1 MSKTYIGFLW
11 VQLTAQIIYKVH
23 NTEGEILRSANCGTQ
38 EGDAKENGAQGG
50 TRTRKELPPR
60 DFKSLV
66 YTIPPPG
73 QCHEIVLKRGG
84 LFNAHKS
91 G

>member
-1 MSKTYIGFLW
+1 MLEGDGRNSPKRELW
-11 VQLTAQIIYKVH
+11 KI
-23 NTEGEILRSANCGTQ
+23 

-73 QCHEIVLKRGG
+73 QTFLLAGHHPLSST
-84 LFNAHKS
+84 NAQR
-91 G
+91 